1 VNEPD
6 EPTLTGPVGER
17 FRLGRVVARS
27 FAIWARELP
36 LLLAL
41 ALVVHAP
48 CVAAVECLASAEAKF
63 PEAEAAA
70 PGSSAPADDT
80 REYGEKVSQWLRQTD
95 RIQKASLHLQW
106 LFAHLSL
113 AFVTFAVCA
122 RLRGQRA
129 GLRESVRGGLR
140 RLVPVLHVSLCL
152 VILEAA
158 LYWGFFSVLWPL
170 VLRSDDSI
178 DRMLPYWPLASVSVV
193 ALLLSQFWVAVP
205 AAVVE
210 EPRRL
215 LRRSWRLTGGHR
227 LGVATIALLVFAV
240 DWGTD
245 RLIAVASTGL
255 PVPVRKGIWWTEDL
269 LVVSLT
275 AVFAAV
281 GYHALRLEKEGV
293 DVSDLERV
301 FT

>member
-1 VNEPD
+1 
-6 EPTLTGPVGER
+6 VGER
-17 FRLGRVVARS
+17 FRIGRIVARS

-41 ALVVHAP
+41 VLVVHAP
-48 CVAAVECLASAEAKF
+48 CVVAVECLAWAEPKF
-63 PEAEAAA
+63 PEAGAAA

-80 REYGEKVSQWLRQTD
+80 REYGEKVSQWLRQAD

-106 LFAHLSL
+106 LFTHLSV

-129 GLRESVRGGLR
+129 GLRENVRGALR

-158 LYWGFFSVLWPL
+158 LWWGLVSVLWPL
-170 VLRSDDSI
+170 VLRGYDPI
-178 DRMLPYWPLASVSVV
+178 DPILPYWFLARLSVV
-193 ALLLSQFWVAVP
+193 ALLSPFWVAVP

-215 LRRSWRLTGGHR
+215 LRRSWRLARGHR
-227 LGVATIALLVFAV
+227 LAVCGILLLLYAL
-240 DWGTD
+240 DWGSGRLLGLAVPFTD
-245 RLIAVASTGL
+245 L
-255 PVPVRKGIWWTEDL
+255 PWLARKGIWWTQDL

-275 AVFAAV
+275 AVCAAV